1 MALVTVLFAC
11 VGRTTLGRLPR
22 PCVRVRSSVALEIDD
37 SDLYASLRKAVDAVP
52 DPELRKELKSDPWKS
67 LQERYPVNT
76 SFMDA
81 MAEIQEQK
89 RIRRRNARAITLLGC
104 AIAVLSYAL
113 LRHKV
118 V

>member
-1 MALVTVLFAC
+1 M
-11 VGRTTLGRLPR
+11 
-22 PCVRVRSSVALEIDD
+22 RVRSSVALEIND

-67 LQERYPVNT
+67 LQERYPVSN

-89 RIRRRNARAITLLGC
+89 RISRRNARVITLLGFAVGGTFAVIARANRWPC
-104 AIAVLSYAL
+104 APASGSD
-113 LRHKV
+113 RP
-118 V
+118 